1 MLLLSVGNVQLKE
14 YNNSQ
19 LHRKYCNEQNTENF
33 KRTKKIRHFTDIT
46 QQKPPKNLITP
57 NIAKDRI
64 CALIN
69 AMWVAMSPLREM
81 AAPHTSQMC
90 LKWSFFNMLLFVI
103 FSYKIPMESH
113 GVP

>member
-14 YNNSQ
+14 NNNSQ
-19 LHRKYCNEQNTENF
+19 LHRKILQLTKYRKLKENQKKSDILLTLPNKTPQNLNTS
-33 KRTKKIRHFTDIT
+33 
-46 QQKPPKNLITP
+46 

-69 AMWVAMSPLREM
+69 AMWVAMSPLRVM
-81 AAPHTSQMC
+81 AAPHTSQS
-90 LKWSFFNMLLFVI
+90 LKWSFSICSSLSSSLTK
-103 FSYKIPMESH
+103 YLMESH

>member
-1 MLLLSVGNVQLKE
+1 MFLLSVGNVQLKE

-19 LHRKYCNEQNTENF
+19 LHRKILQ
-33 KRTKKIRHFTDIT
+33 RTKYRKLQENQKIRHFTDIT
-46 QQKPPKNLITP
+46 QQNPPKNLITP

-64 CALIN
+64 CALIY
-69 AMWVAMSPLREM
+69 AMWVTMSPLRVM
-81 AAPHTSQMC
+81 AAPHTSQIC

>member
-1 MLLLSVGNVQLKE
+1 MVNCIE
-14 YNNSQ
+14 
-19 LHRKYCNEQNTENF
+19 KYCNEQNTENF

-46 QQKPPKNLITP
+46 QQKTPENLITP

-69 AMWVAMSPLREM
+69 AMWVAMSPLRVM
-81 AAPHTSQMC
+81 AAPHTSQIC